1 MGELFNHA
9 IFPPLLKQFVM
20 TLALSFI
27 VGLELHSYR
36 RANNR
41 DLGFGT
47 TRTFTLIG
55 ILGFVLY
62 LVDDHLWAWL
72 AGLLCLVAFLAI
84 YYHNRFSEGM
94 HSLLSPVVALLTY
107 VIAAVVIRFPEWFTV
122 LMVVTVLLMLSAK
135 PGIRRFSDA
144 FRAVEMVTFSKFLI
158 MAGVVLPLLPDHQ
171 ISSLV
176 TVTYYQVWVALLVVS
191 GLSYISYL
199 AQTYVFK
206 EKGLLLTGLL
216 GGLYSSTATTIVL
229 GRRAREMAPTPQ
241 VTQAII
247 LATAMMYLRL
257 LLLLLFLG
265 HVSCALQLMGPFL
278 VFLAASLVAAW
289 LAGRM
294 PMAVRV
300 KMENLPLSH
309 PLEFKTALVFS
320 ILFVVFAAVTAVVIT
335 RYGNEG
341 LQVLSFVVGL
351 TDIDPFILSL
361 LGGTY
366 RITEAQIVT
375 AIVTATGSNNLV
387 KAAYALVLGHNRYSF
402 AAAAWLALLFAASM
416 VYVFY

>member
-1 MGELFNHA
+1 
-9 IFPPLLKQFVM
+9 V
-20 TLALSFI
+20 
-27 VGLELHSYR
+27 VG
-36 RANNR
+36 
-41 DLGFGT
+41 
-47 TRTFTLIG
+47 
-55 ILGFVLY
+55 
-62 LVDDHLWAWL
+62 
-72 AGLLCLVAFLAI
+72 
-84 YYHNRFSEGM
+84 
-94 HSLLSPVVALLTY
+94 LLTY
-107 VIAAVVIRFPEWFTV
+107 IIAAVVIRFPEWFTI

-144 FRAVEMVTFSKFLI
+144 FRSVEMVTFSKFLI
-158 MAGVVLPLLPDHQ
+158 MAGVVLPLLPDRQ
-171 ISSLV
+171 ISSIV

-199 AQTYVFK
+199 VQTYVFK

-229 GRRAREMAPTPQ
+229 GRRAKEIAPTPQ

-257 LLLLLFLG
+257 LLLLLFVG
-265 HVSCALQLMGPFL
+265 QFNAVLQLMGPFL
-278 VFLAASLVAAW
+278 VFMAASLAAAW

-294 PMAVRV
+294 PVAVRV
-300 KMENLPLSH
+300 KVENLPLSH

-320 ILFVVFAAVTAVVIT
+320 ILFVVFAAISTVVIT

-366 RITEAQIVT
+366 HISEAQIIT

-387 KAAYALVLGHNRYSF
+387 KAVYALVLGQNRYTF
-402 AAAAWLALLFAASM
+402 AAAAWLVLLFAASM